1 MKLIE
6 VGDLTLRFEDKC
18 GFCGSSDVEAVNMA
32 SDTHVR
38 CRGCKTRTPRC
49 DNIRDAVQ
57 LWNWWFAA
65 AGARPYE
72 SDSGTRFERLAALRE
87 HEAGLKRQADVL
99 LAMRPK

>member
-6 VGDLTLRFEDKC
+6 AGDLKLRFEDKC
-18 GFCGSSDVEAVNMA
+18 GFCGSDDVEAVNMI

-49 DNIRDAVQ
+49 ENIRDAVQ
-57 LWNWWFAA
+57 LWNWWF
-65 AGARPYE
+65 YE
-72 SDSGTRFERLAALRE
+72 STSGTRFERLAALRE
-87 HEAGLKRQADVL
+87 HEAGVKRQADAL